1 MYLPQELINM
11 ILYKYGG
18 LSIKEELK
26 KEIIAGSRFHN
37 QRVII
42 KFANTLGVSVKI
54 LNDAFVFV

>member
-26 KEIIAGSRFHN
+26 KEIIDGSRLHN
-37 QRVII
+37 HRVII
-42 KFANTLGVSVKI
+42 KFANSLGLSVKI
-54 LNDAFVFV
+54 LNNAVVFE